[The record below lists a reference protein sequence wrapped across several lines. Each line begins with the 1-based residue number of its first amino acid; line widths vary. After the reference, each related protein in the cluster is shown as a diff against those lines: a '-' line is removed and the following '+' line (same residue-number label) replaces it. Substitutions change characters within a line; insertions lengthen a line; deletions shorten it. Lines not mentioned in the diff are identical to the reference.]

1 MSKLT
6 LAHQIPM
13 ELVNK
18 ILITRPTHP
27 LAKLFKHYIYPVY
40 STKDGEGRIY
50 YVIDNKFVICIS
62 GNNSIE
68 SGDVCKLDEQG
79 QIDLPFARSGYEMI
93 SIVWTAFEM
102 KYICSKWIR
111 DD

>member
-1 MSKLT
+1 MSKRT
-6 LAHQIPM
+6 LAHKLPM

-50 YVIDNKFVICIS
+50 SVIDNKFVICIS

-93 SIVWTAFEM
+93 SIARTAFEM
-102 KYICSKWIR
+102 KYDLQLYFI
-111 DD
+111 